1 MQCVNGPVLNSVVN
15 YKDHPRLKAI
25 ENISKPN
32 SLFKFSNV
40 EKEETL
46 IKTVNL
52 DAANSCQD
60 TDVPT
65 KIIKENAGKV
75 IYFIHPAI
83 RAYINK
89 NEFPSF
95 LKLAYVIPV
104 FKRV

>member
-32 SLFKFSNV
+32 SLFKFSNT
-40 EKEETL
+40 EKEEIL
-46 IKTVNL
+46 NKTVNI

-65 KIIKENAGKV
+65 KIIKENAGKLQTLFTGQLRRILTKV
-75 IYFIHPAI
+75 
-83 RAYINK
+83 
-89 NEFPSF
+89 SF
-95 LKLAYVIPV
+95 YL
-104 FKRV
+104 F